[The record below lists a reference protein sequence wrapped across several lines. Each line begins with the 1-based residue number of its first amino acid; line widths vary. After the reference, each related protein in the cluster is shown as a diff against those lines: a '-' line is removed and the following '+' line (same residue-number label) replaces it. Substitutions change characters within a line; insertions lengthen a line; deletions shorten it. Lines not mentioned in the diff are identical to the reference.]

1 MQLYQT
7 KVSDSDHDKLR
18 DIGYKLLDQK
28 LIRNNSKYEL
38 TKFALNTI
46 IEMFSDKEVL
56 ELDR

>member
-1 MQLYQT
+1 
-7 KVSDSDHDKLR
+7 
-18 DIGYKLLDQK
+18 LLDQK

-46 IEMFSDKEVL
+46 IEMFGDKEVL